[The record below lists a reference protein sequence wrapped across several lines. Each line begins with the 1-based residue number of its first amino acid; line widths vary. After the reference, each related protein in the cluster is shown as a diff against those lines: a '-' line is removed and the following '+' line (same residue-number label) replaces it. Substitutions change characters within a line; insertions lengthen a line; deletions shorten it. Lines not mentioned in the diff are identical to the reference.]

1 MFSGIRVAKAKKEG
15 SVVKVSSSH
24 VGRFGVWL
32 FLLASLTASS
42 CSRPEG
48 ISDNQG
54 PSQSEDPETPFQAQ
68 EGGAPAELDP
78 IVASAQKLTHSAHVV
93 RSGSPHDFQ
102 NVPAGTL
109 VTVRLKS
116 AAYAGMSP
124 SDALFEAVVVE
135 PVVVDGYT
143 LVPVGAS
150 AAGRVESARTSNLK
164 PNRGY
169 VRLALQT
176 LQLGDRRIPVQT
188 DSLFAREA
196 PMGASPISAIH
207 LEKGRRLTFRLTDS
221 ANSSDPSSFATR

>member
-1 MFSGIRVAKAKKEG
+1 M
-15 SVVKVSSSH
+15 KVSSSH

-32 FLLASLTASS
+32 LLLASLTACS
-42 CSRPEG
+42 CSRPEV

-68 EGGAPAELDP
+68 EDGAPAELDP
-78 IVASAQKLTHSAHVV
+78 IVASGQKLTHSAHVV
-93 RSGSPHDFQ
+93 RSGSPHDF
-102 NVPAGTL
+102 PAGTL

-221 ANSSDPSSFATR
+221 ANSSDPGSFATR